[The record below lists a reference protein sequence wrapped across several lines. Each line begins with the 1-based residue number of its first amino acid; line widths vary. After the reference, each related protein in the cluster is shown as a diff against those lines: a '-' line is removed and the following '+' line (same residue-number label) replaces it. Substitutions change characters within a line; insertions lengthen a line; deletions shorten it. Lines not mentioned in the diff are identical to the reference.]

1 MAYLAIVTRAIF
13 LNRTTA
19 YRGIIRRADMLLTAD
34 RPDHPD
40 KALGTLI
47 VSQDPEHADCCN
59 YSSSD

>member
-1 MAYLAIVTRAIF
+1 VAYDAIVTRTIF

-19 YRGIIRRADMLLTAD
+19 ACRGIIRRADMLLTAD

-59 YSSSD
+59 